1 MRRWPFHLTCIQSLP
16 LSQPGLCILKE
27 EIRLLKKKTITETI
41 TIVLDFY
48 GLTCLWD
55 TVIFSGIIPG
65 FAEGDLS
72 LPEDS
77 HLFAVGCPLISHG
90 SLFILTQ

>member
-1 MRRWPFHLTCIQSLP
+1 MALSFDMYSVFASLSAWSVHSQRRDKT
-16 LSQPGLCILKE
+16 
-27 EIRLLKKKTITETI
+27 LKKKTITETI

-55 TVIFSGIIPG
+55 RVIFSGIIPG

-77 HLFAVGCPLISHG
+77 HLFAVGCLLISHG

>member
-1 MRRWPFHLTCIQSLP
+1 MALSLDMYSVFASLSAWSVHSQRRDKT
-16 LSQPGLCILKE
+16 
-27 EIRLLKKKTITETI
+27 LKKKTITETI

-77 HLFAVGCPLISHG
+77 HLFAVGCLLISHG